1 MVDPRKY
8 ATDPNYRK
16 IEDDN
21 AGQIFEYYVKNQIDV
36 EKELEDTLYY
46 KEKVPTESSV
56 IERVMLATMKTQP
69 SASVANKEFSSSS
82 SPHRQAPTSSRFT
95 FQKKYEPLVL
105 NIPANHNLSFAD
117 KRLMRQVAEYNS
129 TKLMLSRRKEHKIDE
144 SLLKKTSK
152 RIDFVSDN
160 FDGLKSSLFQS
171 LGKEQSQ
178 KTIPQPIKSFR
189 TTFHDNL
196 RHLEVEAAMSKKKSF
211 LQTQALQEQL
221 RIKVAFEQ
229 ATKAANKK
237 LPLLKISSSLDYEG
251 MTRVKTDFSDSEE
264 NRKHKKMPARKM
276 TKFIEQLHAS
286 PSGNSREVGN
296 SSHFATNATEYIN
309 LDKSRPSKDI
319 DFLEVRSKHL
329 EFLTPRSQHS
339 PTDFNTSPDLKQ
351 SQPVEGRQRKA
362 DGFAAPTRAFQIKKK
377 SQPQNTSD

>member
-1 MVDPRKY
+1 VVDPRKY

-178 KTIPQPIKSFR
+178 KTIPQPTKSFR
-189 TTFHDNL
+189 TTFH
-196 RHLEVEAAMSKKKSF
+196 E
-211 LQTQALQEQL
+211 
-221 RIKVAFEQ
+221 
-229 ATKAANKK
+229 
-237 LPLLKISSSLDYEG
+237 
-251 MTRVKTDFSDSEE
+251 
-264 NRKHKKMPARKM
+264 
-276 TKFIEQLHAS
+276 
-286 PSGNSREVGN
+286 
-296 SSHFATNATEYIN
+296 
-309 LDKSRPSKDI
+309 
-319 DFLEVRSKHL
+319 
-329 EFLTPRSQHS
+329 TPRSRSGDEQEEVL
-339 PTDFNTSPDLKQ
+339 PPDSSAAGTAQDQ
-351 SQPVEGRQRKA
+351 SRLRTGDEGSEQKATAPQDQQQPRLRRNDSSE
-362 DGFAAPTRAFQIKKK
+362 D
-377 SQPQNTSD
+377 